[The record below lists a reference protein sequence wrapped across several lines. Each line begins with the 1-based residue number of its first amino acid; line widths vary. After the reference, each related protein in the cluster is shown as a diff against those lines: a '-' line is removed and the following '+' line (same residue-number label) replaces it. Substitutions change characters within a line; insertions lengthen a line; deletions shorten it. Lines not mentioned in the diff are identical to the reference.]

1 VDHACGGVV
10 YNQIKKGLLQSYI
23 QERGGLMHFARLA
36 NALLK
41 TKESSSENF
50 FKSVK
55 I

>member
-10 YNQIKKGLLQSYI
+10 YNQIKKGLLQRYI